1 MAIKQPYVVLKQE
14 RGRSRHLGT
23 EYVKITMMGIKDRR
37 EYHTYVDTPN
47 HNYKNW
53 EHIIR
58 NPNHGFVI
66 RNLKIKTHKG
76 KELIDA
82 DSKIIIEIE
91 DDDDTEI
98 MRQIAEIWAE
108 EDLKNNSDRFGDL
121 FK

>member
-1 MAIKQPYVVLKQE
+1 MAVKQPYVVLKQE
-14 RGRSRHLGT
+14 SGRSRHLGT

-66 RNLKIKTHKG
+66 SNIKTKQHKG
-76 KELIDA
+76 RELVDA
-82 DSKIIIEIE
+82 DSRPMIDWE

-108 EDLKNNSDRFGDL
+108 EDLKADSDKFRDL
-121 FK
+121 FE